1 MIIDESNKRDYEY
14 AYGHLKN
21 IGAERKHIS
30 NPLTQHQIQSPISS
44 YPSSASSH
52 YSDNYPEV
60 SKMTMPKRNSG
71 FGTLAH
77 NILGTA
83 SPTVNVERAHS
94 STIK

>member
-1 MIIDESNKRDYEY
+1 M
-14 AYGHLKN
+14 KN

-30 NPLTQHQIQSPISS
+30 SPIVQHLHSNPISS
-44 YPSSASSH
+44 FPSSASSN
-52 YSDNYPEV
+52 YSDSYPEAN
-60 SKMTMPKRNSG
+60 KLTMPKRNSG

-83 SPTVNVERAHS
+83 GPTFNVERVHS